1 MTLRPV
7 TLFSVIVSMVTG
19 IALGVTAHVVLHRD
33 DAPANKA
40 QALGFVIDR
49 IRDSYVESVDEG
61 QLTEDAIRGMLKG
74 LDEHSRYL
82 DGDQFS
88 ELEAQTSGHFGGV
101 GIEIGLVDGYI
112 TVLTPMDK
120 TPADRAGIAAGDV
133 LLKLDDTPMKGTSL
147 TDAAKLL
154 RGAPGTSLELQVR
167 RGDNPEPLRFHLVR
181 TTIEVNSVGSRLL
194 EPGIGYLRIVQFQ
207 ATTGNDLKRALD
219 KLSQPAPLKGLILD
233 LRNNPGGVLKA
244 SVDVA
249 DTFLTEGTIV
259 YTQARRPSSQL
270 NEVAA
275 GKDRLDG
282 APIVV
287 LINRGSASASEI
299 VAGALQD
306 HHRAVI
312 MGSHSYGKGT
322 VQTVMPLKNH
332 HAIKLTTARY
342 FTPSGR
348 SIQDTGIQP
357 DIVMEGVDD
366 RTLLEEAVLALK
378 AEPTVHQ
385 EPHSI
390 SG

>member
-19 IALGVTAHVVLHRD
+19 IALGVTAHVVLHQD

-112 TVLTPMDK
+112 TVLTPMDN

-207 ATTGNDLKRALD
+207 ATTGSDLKRALD

-287 LINRGSASASEI
+287 LINSGSASASEI